1 MARKEIY
8 NQKNTKLIFN
18 GVETQGFGPD
28 TSITVEK
35 VGGEVDITEGTDGGG
50 LNISTVQGIRITA
63 TYRETSPSNELFD
76 IAVKQQQTLSST
88 NTVMLQTGANVKY
101 TLTNA
106 LVSKPETLSTG
117 GKTQGTITYTFVAT
131 DYVEV

>member
-18 GVETQGFGPD
+18 GVETKGFGPD

-35 VGGEVDITEGTDGGG
+35 VGGEVDITEGTDNGG
-50 LNISTVQGIRITA
+50 LNIATVQGIRITA
-63 TYRETSPSNELFD
+63 TYRETSPSNELFNEA
-76 IAVKQQQTLSST
+76 IKAQQALSST
-88 NTVMLQTGANVKY
+88 NTVLLQTGANVKY

-106 LVSKPETLSTG
+106 LVSKPDTLSTG
-117 GKTQGTITYTFVAT
+117 GKTQGTTTYTFVAT
-131 DYVEV
+131 DFIEV

>member
-18 GVETQGFGPD
+18 GVPTQGFGTG
-28 TSITVEK
+28 TSISVEF
-35 VGGEVDITEGTDGGG
+35 VGGEADITEGTDGGG

-63 TYRETSPSNELFD
+63 TYRETSPSVELFNAA
-76 IAVKQQQTLSST
+76 IEAQQALSAV
-88 NTVMLQTGANVKY
+88 NVVMLQTGANVKY

-106 LVSKPETLSTG
+106 LVSKPDTLSTG
-117 GKTQGTITYTFVAT
+117 DKTQGEQTYTFVAT
-131 DYVEV
+131 QYIAA

>member
-18 GVETQGFGPD
+18 GIPTQGFAEG
-28 TSITVEK
+28 TSISVEF

-50 LNISTVQGIRITA
+50 LNIATTQGIRITA
-63 TYRETSPSNELFD
+63 TYRETSPSVDLFKTAIEL
-76 IAVKQQQTLSST
+76 QQTLSSP
-88 NTVMLQTGANVKY
+88 NVVLLQTGANVKY

-106 LVSKPETLSTG
+106 LVSKPDTLSSG
-117 GKTQGTITYTFVAT
+117 DKKQGSQQFTFVAT
-131 DYVEV
+131 QYIAA